1 MNPPVGTSKPTPHP
15 AMTRL
20 WFFALTLFSISPL
33 AAQFGIED
41 PLAAGLDEGPAEEW
55 STARLV
61 SEARTIAAGE
71 PFTVALVL
79 DHPEGWHSY
88 YFNTGGTEKSP
99 EIRWELPEGFSAGPI
114 QWPVPHVID
123 GLLENKSLTY
133 AGRVVFPV
141 EITPPAELEAGTTVS
156 LTAHPTWQICEQL
169 CKDEPNP
176 DAPQSFTLELPVA
189 GQAADDPEQAALF
202 EQARAALPKPTR
214 AWSFSAT
221 STASGFELRLEPG
234 EGAPEDLGS
243 MKLEFIPDV
252 PYVAPLSDG
261 GSLTREGDQ
270 WLITLKRL
278 REVPL
283 IELPIEQGTRI
294 SGILEAD
301 RPLDTTTGATAI
313 VVPTTEFGKA
323 PPKPLSLG
331 ALLPVLLGMFV
342 GGMILNLMPCVF
354 PVLSLKALTFAERAH
369 GHPGEVRRDGLMFLA
384 GVLASFTV
392 LAGVLIALRAAGGAA
407 GWGFQLQSPAV
418 VALLALLFF
427 AISLNLIG
435 AFEFGGRLQN
445 IGAGLAARK
454 GPAGA
459 FFVGVLA
466 VIVATP
472 CTAPFMGAAL
482 GYALVQPAIIALSVF
497 LALGAGLAAPF
508 VALAFSPG
516 LLRRLPRP
524 GPWMV
529 RARQLL
535 AFPMA
540 ATAIWLVWVL
550 SLLSGADGVA
560 AVLLAMLAFAFAVWA
575 FGAFRRAGVVLGAL
589 GLAGAA
595 AGIALAATADAPA
608 GAQMAGGA
616 KLEAEAWSGGR
627 VQAVLAE
634 GRPVFVDFTAA
645 WCVTCQVNERTTL
658 SAGKVVQAFADT
670 GAAYLVA
677 DWTARDAE
685 IEQELASHGRS
696 GVPLYLVYSPDGGA
710 PEILPQILT
719 EGRVISALEEAAG

>member
-1 MNPPVGTSKPTPHP
+1 
-15 AMTRL
+15 MTRL

-354 PVLSLKALTFAERAH
+354 PVLGLKIMGFVQQSGQDRRKIVMHGIAFA
-369 GHPGEVRRDGLMFLA
+369 V
-384 GVLASFTV
+384 
-392 LAGVLIALRAAGGAA
+392 GVLISFWIVSGILFFLRANSTEEIS
-407 GWGFQLQSPAV
+407 WGYQLQNKWFV
-418 VALLALLFF
+418 YGLVLLFF
-427 AISLNLIG
+427 VFGLSMFGLFEIG
-435 AFEFGGRLQN
+435 ASATSVGGRLQSKE
-445 IGAGLAARK
+445 GL
-454 GPAGA
+454 GGS
-459 FFVGVLA
+459 FFSGVLA
-466 VIVATP
+466 TIAATP
-472 CTAPFMGAAL
+472 CSAPILGPAIGAAITLPTFQFFTAFTAMAL
-482 GYALVQPAIIALSVF
+482 G
-497 LALGAGLAAPF
+497 LALPY
-508 VALAFSPG
+508 
-516 LLRRLPRP
+516 LLLSIFPKLVEKLPRP
-524 GPWMV
+524 GPWMESFKQ
-529 RARQLL
+529 AMSFLL
-535 AFPMA
+535 
-540 ATAIWLVWVL
+540 L
-550 SLLSGADGVA
+550 
-560 AVLLAMLAFAFAVWA
+560 
-575 FGAFRRAGVVLGAL
+575 
-589 GLAGAA
+589 GAA
-595 AGIALAATADAPA
+595 AFFYWVYTKHVADDAQLTVILGLVLIAIAAWVFGRWTTPA
-608 GAQMAGGA
+608 RSARVR
-616 KLEAEAWSGGR
+616 WIGR
-627 VQAVLAE
+627 VLALLFVATGLYLFSGPYKGLAWDDWSEAKVERLNEEGQAVY
-634 GRPVFVDFTAA
+634 VDFTAR
-645 WCVTCQVNERTTL
+645 WCATCQLNK
-658 SAGKVVQAFADT
+658 KVA
-670 GAAYLVA
+670 
-677 DWTARDAE
+677 
-685 IEQELASHGRS
+685 
-696 GVPLYLVYSPDGGA
+696 YSPEVVALFKERGIVALRADKTRPDPDIDAKIAELGRAAIPVNVLYVPGKEPIVT
-710 PEILPQILT
+710 PELLT
-719 EGRVISALEEAAG
+719 ADYLGELITKEVPPPAAE